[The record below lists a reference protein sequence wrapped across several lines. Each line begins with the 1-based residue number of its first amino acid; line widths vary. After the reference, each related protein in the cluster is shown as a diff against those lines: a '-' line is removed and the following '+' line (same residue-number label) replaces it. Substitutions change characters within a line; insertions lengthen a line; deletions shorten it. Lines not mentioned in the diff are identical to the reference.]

1 MDDVAKPPAES
12 PPPLCIRDFMV
23 CSQRAADARHSP
35 ASPTGSVEAANEATS
50 CSAKRLPSVAAL
62 QQNLKTQPQFFL
74 IPQHHIFPDHSFKTL
89 FENYTTF
96 FPNDFHILTELC

>member
-1 MDDVAKPPAES
+1 MTPFRVAWLRRLPREPPAATLEEPRPEMDDVAKPPAES

-50 CSAKRLPSVAAL
+50 CSAKCLPSVAAL
-62 QQNLKTQPQFFL
+62 QQNLKTQPQFL
-74 IPQHHIFPDHSFKTL
+74 
-89 FENYTTF
+89 
-96 FPNDFHILTELC
+96 